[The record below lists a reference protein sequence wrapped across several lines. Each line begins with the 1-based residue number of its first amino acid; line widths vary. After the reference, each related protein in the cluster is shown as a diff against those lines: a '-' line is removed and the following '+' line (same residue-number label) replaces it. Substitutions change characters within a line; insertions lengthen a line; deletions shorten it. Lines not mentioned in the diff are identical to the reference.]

1 MFSLLGCNEKP
12 KAEHLNAGIWRAA
25 LRVQDQKELPFTFN
39 LEQKEGNYLMTIR
52 NAEERIT
59 VDEITIEGDSLTI
72 KLPVFE
78 GYIAGTFDS
87 IKIQGNF
94 IKESLDHVVPFQAK
108 FGESERFP
116 GRDKATSNISGI
128 WETVFYPEENEPY
141 LAKGFFKQNEKYVTG
156 TFRTATGDYRYLE
169 GVVAGDSLMLSTF
182 DGAHAFLF
190 TAGIKDSTLTGKFY
204 SGNHSLETFTAK
216 RNENFEL
223 PDANTLTFLKE
234 GYERF
239 RFAFP
244 DSEGKII
251 SSDAPAFIGKVVIVQ
266 IMGTWCPNCLDE
278 SKFLVEYLKNNPNS
292 DLAVVALAFEY
303 AKTEEQAFKGIK
315 RLSDRLGIDYPILLA
330 QYGSS
335 DKTKAIEKLPMLN
348 TVLSYPTT
356 VFIDKQ
362 GEVRKISTG
371 FNGPATGQKYLD
383 FKEEFVTFIDSLLSE

>member
-78 GYIAGTFDS
+78 GYIAGTFDG

-278 SKFLVEYLKNNPNS
+278 TKFLLNYLKENDHP
-292 DLAVVALAFEY
+292 DLKVIALGFEKHGE
-303 AKTEEQAFKGIK
+303 AENIQLLKDFKE
-315 RLSDRLGIDYPILLA
+315 RLEIPYEVLSA
-330 QYGSS
+330 GSPKKS
-335 DKTKAIEKLPMLN
+335 AEALPMLN
-348 TVLSYPTT
+348 HIMSYPTLII
-356 VFIDKQ
+356 IDKQ
-362 GEVRKISTG
+362 DQVRTIHTG
-371 FNGPATGQKYLD
+371 FAGPATSEYKNFEQNFSETVKALL
-383 FKEEFVTFIDSLLSE
+383 EE